1 MNIIDNRTSSKL
13 LLENEMGEINE
24 NEKHSNL
31 NNNLE
36 NGINYEQ
43 SVQKFISIVLK
54 SGRSWKSILY
64 SLIKPGSS

>member
-43 SVQKFISIVLK
+43 SVQN
-54 SGRSWKSILY
+54 
-64 SLIKPGSS
+64 SSV

>member
-13 LLENEMGEINE
+13 LLKNEMGEIKE

-64 SLIKPGSS
+64 